1 MLFTNAVQLTLLAGV
16 AAAQSGTSYS
26 VKTPPL
32 DTPWTYEVGTNPWSE
47 YPRPQL
53 QRSQWQNL
61 NGIWR
66 YQNASS
72 LNAVNSPPFN
82 STLANEVLIPS
93 CLESGLSGIQGIN
106 AFYSW
111 FSTSFTV
118 PSKWT
123 GDRVLLNF
131 GAVDYEATVFVNG
144 HNVTFHRGGYFRF
157 SVDVTE
163 YLSASGT
170 NDLLVFVHDPTDSGD
185 TVIPIGKQTLRPS
198 HIFYRPCSGI
208 WQQVWIESAGSE
220 NYITELDLDANMD
233 GQVNMTVH
241 TSSSNPT
248 PVHVTIRL
256 KGPRGPTSVVA
267 SSNGTSD
274 SPFKF
279 TVPNPCLWS
288 PDSPNLY
295 AVTVTMGNDVIQS
308 YTGF

>member
-1 MLFTNAVQLTLLAGV
+1 MRFANAVQLALLAGIV
-16 AAAQSGTSYS
+16 AAQNGSSYS

-32 DTPWTYEVGTNPWSE
+32 DTPWTYQVGTNPWTE

-53 QRSQWQNL
+53 QRSEWQNL

-72 LNAVNSPPFN
+72 LNAVNNPPFN

-93 CLESGLSGIQGIN
+93 CLESGLSGTFARSNLRTSTDSFTGIQGTN

-118 PSKWT
+118 PTGWT

-144 HNVTFHRGGYFRF
+144 ENVTFHRGGYFRF

-170 NDLLVFVHDPTDSGD
+170 NDLYVLRSL
-185 TVIPIGKQTLRPS
+185 QT
-198 HIFYRPCSGI
+198 Y
-208 WQQVWIESAGSE
+208 
-220 NYITELDLDANMD
+220 
-233 GQVNMTVH
+233 
-241 TSSSNPT
+241 
-248 PVHVTIRL
+248 
-256 KGPRGPTSVVA
+256 
-267 SSNGTSD
+267 
-274 SPFKF
+274 
-279 TVPNPCLWS
+279 
-288 PDSPNLY
+288 
-295 AVTVTMGNDVIQS
+295 
-308 YTGF
+308 